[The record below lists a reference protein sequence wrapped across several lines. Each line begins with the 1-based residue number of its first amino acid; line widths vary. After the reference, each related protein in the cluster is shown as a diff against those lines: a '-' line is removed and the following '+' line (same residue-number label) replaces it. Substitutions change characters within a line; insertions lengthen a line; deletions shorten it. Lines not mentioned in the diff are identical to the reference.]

1 MKEPHSVYG
10 WLSRFFDERC
20 PACDGTTNAGF
31 CQACEQAFVRVAAPC
46 RRCGLALPVARCPRR
61 EAEWHVDAVV
71 APLVYAAPLDHY
83 VHAFK
88 YRGDRAL
95 GRALALLLAPAL
107 REARDSVDALVA
119 VPLHRSRLVER
130 GYNQALELARHLGQ
144 ELALPVL
151 TRGLVRQS
159 ANASQTTRGALARR
173 SSVAHAFRAH
183 RSLAALRIAIVDDV
197 VTTGATVN
205 ALAATL
211 RAAGAASCVAFAVA
225 RTPEHSAQPR
235 NV

>member
-1 MKEPHSVYG
+1 MKEPLSVYG

-20 PACDGTTNAGF
+20 PACDGATLAGF
-31 CQACEQAFVRVAAPC
+31 CQACEQTFLRVAAAC

-61 EAEWHVDAVV
+61 EAPWYVEAVI

-83 VHAFK
+83 VQAFK

-95 GRALALLLAPAL
+95 GRALALLVAPAL
-107 REARDSVDALVA
+107 QEARDSVDALVA

-130 GYNQALELARHLGQ
+130 GYNQALELARHLGR
-144 ELALPVL
+144 ELALPAL
-151 TRGLVRQS
+151 TRGIVRR
-159 ANASQTTRGALARR
+159 AADASQTKRGALARR
-173 SSVAHAFRAH
+173 SSVEHAFRAR
-183 RSLAALRIAIVDDV
+183 RSLAGLRIAIVDDV
-197 VTTGATVN
+197 ITTGATVN

-225 RTPEHSAQPR
+225 RTPEHSA
-235 NV
+235 